1 MFINYSWTWCFLYL
15 PHKLKGLASTSSWW
29 HGWVVKALD
38 LKSIVIVYAGSSPGH
53 DRVFYIFLHLIFVYF
68 YCQNIRF
75 CAIFVGIFIG
85 LWSCTIITIH
95 MTQYVLVSEH
105 MNRMSKLIRALLSMW
120 LKCQMSMARNARL
133 LYVWAPMQYTPPPSL
148 YETAW
153 VFKGSWN
160 CKVLSNFGGNIYR
173 FSDHVQL

>member
-1 MFINYSWTWCFLYL
+1 VF
-15 PHKLKGLASTSSWW
+15 
-29 HGWVVKALD
+29 
-38 LKSIVIVYAGSSPGH
+38 VYAGSNPGH
-53 DRVFYIFLHLIFVYF
+53 DGVFYIFLHLIFVYF

-153 VFKGSWN
+153 VFKLFMAYIYYYFKIGIIYMPMHFHLNHHSDLNWQWSISIG
-160 CKVLSNFGGNIYR
+160 LRSSNEQVGDSRIISPTVPF
-173 FSDHVQL
+173 